1 MHGLICYEFPSIEG
15 RRMGFW
21 KKPSFNGVTG
31 IPGKGE
37 KHESIRDKREI
48 SREILSIVEI

>member
-1 MHGLICYEFPSIEG
+1 MKEEEWAFEK
-15 RRMGFW
+15 R
-21 KKPSFNGVTG
+21 SFNGVTG

>member
-1 MHGLICYEFPSIEG
+1 MGLYATSFLQLKEEEWAFE
-15 RRMGFW
+15 

>member
-1 MHGLICYEFPSIEG
+1 MGLYATSSLHLKEEVWAFE
-15 RRMGFW
+15 
-21 KKPSFNGVTG
+21 KKLQWRNWYSRKRG
-31 IPGKGE
+31 